1 MGSVGTVAN
10 NKKDSAQGTLA
21 PHRVRSPVCFFGT
34 CAYNFTFMALPSAER
49 ASTRIH
55 PGWRKRMRQ

>member
-1 MGSVGTVAN
+1 MGNVGTVAN

-55 PGWRKRMRQ
+55 PG